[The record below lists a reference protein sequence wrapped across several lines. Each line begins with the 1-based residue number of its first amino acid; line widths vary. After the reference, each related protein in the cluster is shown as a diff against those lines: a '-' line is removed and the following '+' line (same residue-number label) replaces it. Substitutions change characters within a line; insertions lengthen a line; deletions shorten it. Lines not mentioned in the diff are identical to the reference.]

1 MNAQSKIKSKS
12 YLYLQWR
19 IRSQCNGNHYY
30 MFAVPVMS
38 ILIKTSICSGS
49 RIVQSELL
57 LVFWNDLRLRSQR
70 TNGEVTSHF
79 CVSRNPNGEGLVHWP
94 QYDLD
99 ERYLEID
106 LIQKAAKKLKED
118 KMEFWVQLTKQ
129 MSSERRRE
137 HTDLWE
143 LQGIHFPFTT
153 RSKVNINLSECRF

>member
-57 LVFWNDLRLRSQR
+57 LVF
-70 TNGEVTSHF
+70 
-79 CVSRNPNGEGLVHWP
+79 
-94 QYDLD
+94 
-99 ERYLEID
+99 
-106 LIQKAAKKLKED
+106 
-118 KMEFWVQLTKQ
+118 
-129 MSSERRRE
+129 
-137 HTDLWE
+137 
-143 LQGIHFPFTT
+143 
-153 RSKVNINLSECRF
+153 